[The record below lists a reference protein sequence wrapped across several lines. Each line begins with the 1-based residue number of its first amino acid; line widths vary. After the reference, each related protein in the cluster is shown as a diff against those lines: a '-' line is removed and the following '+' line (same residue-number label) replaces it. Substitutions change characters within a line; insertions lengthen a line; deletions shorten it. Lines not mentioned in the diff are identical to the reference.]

1 MRCFLVAGM
10 RSDAKTW
17 LAINWGNRIK
27 MILRRPSA
35 TLLLAALSALAV
47 SACATSPAPAS
58 APAKVSTP
66 VAAAP
71 AAKPVAPAAPA
82 ATKVVERP
90 AAFAV
95 CAACHGSTANAS
107 PGLGPNL
114 FGIGGKPAGS
124 AHPDFDYSDAL
135 KKSGKV
141 WNAETLAAFLQ
152 DPGKYIPDNNMDYPG
167 VSDAASAKAIAEYTA
182 SLK

>member
-1 MRCFLVAGM
+1 M
-10 RSDAKTW
+10 
-17 LAINWGNRIK
+17 N
-27 MILRRPSA
+27 LRRPSA
-35 TLLLAALSALAV
+35 TVVFAALSALAL
-47 SACATSPAPAS
+47 SACATSPAPE
-58 APAKVSTP
+58 PAKPSAP

-71 AAKPVAPAAPA
+71 AAKPAAPVASAPA

-95 CAACHGSTANAS
+95 CAACHGSTANAA

-114 FGIGGKPAGS
+114 FGIAGKPAGS
-124 AHPDFDYSDAL
+124 AHPGFDYSDAL

-141 WNAETLAAFLQ
+141 WTAETLAAFLQ

-167 VSDAASAKAIAEYTA
+167 VPDAATAKAIAEYTVT
-182 SLK
+182 LK